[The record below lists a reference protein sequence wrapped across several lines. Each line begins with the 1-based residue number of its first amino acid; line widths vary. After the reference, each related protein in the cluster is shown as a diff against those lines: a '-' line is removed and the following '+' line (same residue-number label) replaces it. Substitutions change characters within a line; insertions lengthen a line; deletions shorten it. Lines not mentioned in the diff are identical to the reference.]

1 MTGVQTCAL
10 PISKKPKTNLEVYTA
25 RQRWKV
31 LLLIA
36 AIIIGFTSLFIT
48 DSLVKELSHEERK
61 KIELWAEAIRELSQ
75 IDNLA
80 DTNQSFTIIFEVL
93 QNNTTVPVI
102 LTDEHDNLLSYRN
115 IPSHKIDSPE
125 ELENLITRM
134 KASKEPIVVNLL
146 DNSKN
151 YVYYKDSTTL
161 VKLTYYPYI
170 QLAIIMLFII
180 ASYYAF
186 SHSRK
191 AEQNRVWV
199 GMAKETAHQL
209 GTPTSS
215 LLAWLEIIRESDL
228 KPDLVEEFK
237 KDVGRLEKIVDRF
250 SKIGASPSLKE
261 HNLIEILNNSIDYLK
276 SRVSNKILINKNYE
290 ASDYIPVPLN
300 DTLVEWVVENL
311 IKNSIDAIQSEGEV
325 AVSITDNT
333 QVVFVDITDT
343 GKGIPRNLFKTVFQ
357 PGFTTKSRGWGLG
370 LTLSK
375 RIIEDYHEG
384 KIFVNFSE
392 VNKGTTFRIVFKK
405 HPNI

>member
-1 MTGVQTCAL
+1 M
-10 PISKKPKTNLEVYTA
+10 EVYTA

>member
-1 MTGVQTCAL
+1 M
-10 PISKKPKTNLEVYTA
+10 EVYTA

-186 SHSRK
+186 SQIGR
-191 AEQNRVWV
+191 
-199 GMAKETAHQL
+199 AH
-209 GTPTSS
+209 
-215 LLAWLEIIRESDL
+215 
-228 KPDLVEEFK
+228 V
-237 KDVGRLEKIVDRF
+237 
-250 SKIGASPSLKE
+250 
-261 HNLIEILNNSIDYLK
+261 
-276 SRVSNKILINKNYE
+276 
-290 ASDYIPVPLN
+290 
-300 DTLVEWVVENL
+300 
-311 IKNSIDAIQSEGEV
+311 
-325 AVSITDNT
+325 
-333 QVVFVDITDT
+333 
-343 GKGIPRNLFKTVFQ
+343 
-357 PGFTTKSRGWGLG
+357 
-370 LTLSK
+370 
-375 RIIEDYHEG
+375 
-384 KIFVNFSE
+384 
-392 VNKGTTFRIVFKK
+392 
-405 HPNI
+405 